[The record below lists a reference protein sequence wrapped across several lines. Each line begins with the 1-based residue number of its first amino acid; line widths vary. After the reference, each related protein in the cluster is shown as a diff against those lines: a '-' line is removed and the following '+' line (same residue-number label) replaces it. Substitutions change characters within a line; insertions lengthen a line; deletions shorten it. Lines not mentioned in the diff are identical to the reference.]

1 MSTQATQHPRKT
13 RSKLELLLGILLIGG
28 FLLVGFSRFVDN
40 IRDYLTRDSWVS
52 TTATVVKI
60 NSKTHWLTYE
70 YTVDGEQY
78 IGTRLTITED
88 GDSFWGYPPEAENYP
103 EGREIIVHYDPDRPD
118 RVVISPTADFTE
130 IALAL
135 FIFVGAIIGYFVLKR
150 LLIRYL
156 GWVGGMLS
164 GNIGKQKD

>member
-1 MSTQATQHPRKT
+1 MSTKTKSPRKS
-13 RSKLELLLGILLIGG
+13 RSKLEILLGALLIAG
-28 FLLVGFSRFVDN
+28 FVFVGFFRFVDN

-70 YTVDGEQY
+70 YTVDSEQY

-88 GDSFWGYPPEAENYP
+88 GDSFWGIPPEAENYP
-103 EGREIIVHYDPDRPD
+103 EGRDITVYYDPDRPH
-118 RVVISPTADFTE
+118 RAVISPTADFTE

-135 FIFVGAIIGYFVLKR
+135 LVFAGIIIGYFMLKR
-150 LLIRYL
+150 LFVRYL
-156 GWVGGMLS
+156 GWVGEMLS
-164 GNIGKQKD
+164 GNTWKNTS